1 MKKRLKSHLDVVASM
16 AATKTSTAPPSQKK
30 QTKTSWSQKLKNEGK
45 KFTPV
50 PRARQAQTRDRY
62 YWNLKF
68 TNHTTMSITKKTML
82 KTKLIILV
90 MFLPMFPLL
99 LSGPARLVFPPPH
112 WKRSDADRFVATL
125 YHIVNSDHVRSFMVE
140 EVLHFAIKK
149 PSLPF
154 IVRFDFSNIGTNWF
168 KNFRG
173 FSQMWEFLGQTQM
186 DIRYQME

>member
-1 MKKRLKSHLDVVASM
+1 MLLLQWLRRRPQLP
-16 AATKTSTAPPSQKK
+16 PPSQKK
-30 QTKTSWSQKLKNEGK
+30 QTKTSWSQNLKNEGK

-99 LSGPARLVFPPPH
+99 LSGPARLVFPPPPLKKE
-112 WKRSDADRFVATL
+112 WC
-125 YHIVNSDHVRSFMVE
+125 RSFCGNIIPHRQQWSRE
-140 EVLHFAIKK
+140 IFHGRRGSPFRYKK
-149 PSLPF
+149 TILAFHRS
-154 IVRFDFSNIGTNWF
+154 IWF
-168 KNFRG
+168 
-173 FSQMWEFLGQTQM
+173 
-186 DIRYQME
+186 